1 MYICIYQNDLIDKET
16 LRNIDIALVSLLLT
30 LKGFDTSSLY
40 FIEEFGE
47 VLPAALTSRDQ
58 STDK

>member
-40 FIEEFGE
+40 FIEGFGE